1 MSLQDGE
8 LHRMRKVEAVVEAE
22 DVKLVEDALRDAGL
36 GGWTILRDVA
46 GMGHGGFHQARTI
59 FNDRTGLVMFVGVGP
74 AEAVAHAARNIGR
87 IFMHKPGVLFVS
99 DVEVLRSDYFVAA

>member
-1 MSLQDGE
+1 MNE
-8 LHRMRKVEAVVEAE
+8 FLHKMRKIEIVIEAE

-59 FNDRTGLVMFVGVGP
+59 FNDQTGLVMFVGVGP
-74 AEAVAHAARNIGR
+74 SDAITAATQRVGS
-87 IFMHKPGVLFVS
+87 IFRHKPGVLFVS

>member
-1 MSLQDGE
+1 MNE
-8 LHRMRKVEAVVEAE
+8 FLHKMRKIEIVVEAE

-59 FNDRTGLVMFVGVGP
+59 FNDQTGLVMFVGVGP
-74 AEAVAHAARNIGR
+74 AEAITAATQRVGG
-87 IFMHKPGVLFVS
+87 IFRHKPGVLFVS